1 MKPNSGSPNSEAE
14 GSPIGR
20 MLHRAFG
27 SSFRGARVPRIA
39 LLLYAG
45 VLAFFGLFFVLPVA
59 IAVRGAFLD
68 QTGALTFDYVREV
81 FRNPVYLE
89 GFTNALKLAVGSTL
103 LAFAIAA
110 PLAWISERFEFPA
123 KRALSAFL
131 LLPMMLP
138 PFVGAIGF
146 RQIFGQEGAVN
157 AALRAIGWLGHNQVI
172 DWLGTGR
179 EWGIVAL
186 NALHLYPILYLNLV
200 AALANVDPVLLE
212 AAENLGCSGL
222 RRAWRVTIPLVMPGI
237 FAGGSIVFIWAFTE
251 LGVPLMFDYYRV
263 TPVQI
268 FNGLSDIDSN
278 PFTYALVAVTL
289 IGSALIYLSIRLLAG
304 KPPPAMP
311 GRGGHSGQRTA
322 LGGVQGLLCASFFLA
337 ICVLALLP
345 QLGVI
350 LVSFSKDWYQTILPQ
365 SYTLQH
371 YVFALGNHLTVPA
384 IQNSLVYAS
393 LSTVVDLVLGVIIA
407 YLITRTKIIGRSLL
421 DALAMLPLAV
431 PGLILAFGYLA
442 LTRRGS
448 FLSFLDP
455 ARSPLI
461 LLVLAYAV
469 RRIPYVVRSAAAG
482 FEQASV
488 TLEEAAQSLGAS
500 PFRALTR
507 VTFPLILANL
517 FSGCILAFAF
527 AMLEVSDSLVLAQKQ
542 ADYPIAKAI
551 YELSNILGEGRY
563 LAAALGVWSMLF
575 LGLTITAA
583 SRLIGARLGTLFR
596 G

>member
-1 MKPNSGSPNSEAE
+1 VKSVVSDSVLKVRK
-14 GSPIGR
+14 IV
-20 MLHRAFG
+20 HRAFG
-27 SSFRGARVPRIA
+27 SRSRDDRVSGVTLA
-39 LLLYAG
+39 LYFV
-45 VLAFFGLFFVLPVA
+45 VLAFFGVFFVLPIA

-68 QTGALTFDYVREV
+68 QTGALTLDYLGEV
-81 FRNPVYLE
+81 FRNPIYLE
-89 GFTNALKLAVGSTL
+89 GFTNALKLAVGSTV
-103 LAFAIAA
+103 LAFSIAA

-123 KRALSAFL
+123 KRLLSGFL

-157 AALRAIGWLGHNQVI
+157 AVLRAVGWLGQNQVI
-172 DWLGTGR
+172 DWLGSGR
-179 EWGIVAL
+179 EWGIILL

-200 AALANVDPVLLE
+200 AALANVDPALLE

-222 RRAWRVTIPLVMPGI
+222 RRAWRVTVPLVMPGI
-237 FAGGSIVFIWAFTE
+237 FAGGTIVFIWAFTE

-289 IGSALIYLSIRLLAG
+289 IGSALIYLAIRLLVG

-311 GRGGHSGQRTA
+311 GRGGHAGQIVV
-322 LGGVQGLLCASFFLA
+322 LEGLRGYLCSFFCLA
-337 ICVLALLP
+337 ICALALLP
-345 QLGVI
+345 QLGVV
-350 LVSFSKDWYQTILPQ
+350 LVSFSKDWYRSILPQ
-365 SYTLQH
+365 SFTLQH
-371 YVFALGNHLTVPA
+371 YVFALGNQLTVPS

-393 LSTVVDLVLGVIIA
+393 LSTLVDLLLGVVIA
-407 YLITRTKIIGRSLL
+407 YLITRTRIFGRSLL
-421 DALAMLPLAV
+421 DSLAMLPLAV

-448 FLSFLDP
+448 FFSVLDP
-455 ARSPLI
+455 ARNPLI

-500 PFRALTR
+500 PFRALIRITL
-507 VTFPLILANL
+507 PLIMANL

-563 LAAALGVWSMLF
+563 LAAALGVWAMVF
-575 LGLTITAA
+575 LGLTIAAA
-583 SRLIGARLGTLFR
+583 SRSIGVKLGALFR
-596 G
+596 S

>member
-1 MKPNSGSPNSEAE
+1 MKTIFPSRGSEEEAPSLRRIVRRVFE
-14 GSPIGR
+14 SRLRGSRI
-20 MLHRAFG
+20 
-27 SSFRGARVPRIA
+27 SRVTLA
-39 LLLYAG
+39 LYFG
-45 VLAFFGLFFVLPVA
+45 VLAFFGLFFVLPLA
-59 IAVRGAFLD
+59 IAIRGAFLD
-68 QTGALTFDYVREV
+68 QTGALTLDYFCEV
-81 FRNPVYLE
+81 FRNPIYLE
-89 GFTNALKLAVGSTL
+89 GFVNALKLAMGSTL
-103 LAFAIAA
+103 LAFSIAA
-110 PLAWISERFEFPA
+110 PLAWISESFEFPA
-123 KRALSAFL
+123 KRALSSLL

-157 AALRAIGWLGHNQVI
+157 AILRALGWLGQNQVI
-172 DWLGTGR
+172 DWLGAGR
-179 EWGIVAL
+179 EWGIVLL
-186 NALHLYPILYLNLV
+186 NSLHLYPILYLNLV

-212 AAENLGCSGL
+212 AAENLGCTGL
-222 RRAWRVTIPLVMPGI
+222 RRAWRVTVPLVMPGI

-289 IGSALIYLSIRLLAG
+289 LGSALIYFVIRLLAG

-311 GRGGHSGQRTA
+311 GRGGHSGQLTA
-322 LGGVQGLLCASFFLA
+322 LGGVHGLLCAAFFLA
-337 ICVLALLP
+337 ICALALLP

-350 LVSFSKDWYQTILPQ
+350 LVSFSKDWYRTILPP
-365 SYTLQH
+365 SFTLQH

-393 LSTVVDLVLGVIIA
+393 LSTVVDLLLGVVIA
-407 YLITRTKIIGRSLL
+407 YLITRTRIFGRSLL

-442 LTRRGS
+442 MTRQGS
-448 FLSFLDP
+448 FLNFLDP
-455 ARSPLI
+455 ARNPLM

-469 RRIPYVVRSAAAG
+469 RRMPYVVRSATAG
-482 FEQASV
+482 FQQASV

-507 VTFPLILANL
+507 ITLPLIMANL
-517 FSGCILAFAF
+517 FSGCLLAFAF

-551 YELSNILGEGRY
+551 YELSTILGEGRY
-563 LAAALGVWSMLF
+563 LAAALGVWALAF
-575 LGLTITAA
+575 LALTIAAA
-583 SRLIGARLGTLFR
+583 SRSIGVKLGALFR

>member
-1 MKPNSGSPNSEAE
+1 MKTIFRSSETKGAISSL
-14 GSPIGR
+14 GK
-20 MLHRAFG
+20 MLRRIFG
-27 SSFRGARVPRIA
+27 TGGARLSRVT

-45 VLAFFGLFFVLPVA
+45 VLVFFGLFFVLPIT

-68 QTGALTFDYVREV
+68 QTGALTLDYVREV
-81 FRNPVYLE
+81 FRNPIYLE
-89 GFTNALKLAVGSTL
+89 GFTNALRLAVGSTFF
-103 LAFAIAA
+103 AFAIAA
-110 PLAWISERFEFPA
+110 PLAWISERFDFPQ

-138 PFVGAIGF
+138 PFVGAIGI

-157 AALRAIGWLGHNQVI
+157 ALLHSVGWLGQNQVI
-172 DWLGTGR
+172 DWLGAGR
-179 EWGIVAL
+179 EWGIIAL

-268 FNGLSDIDSN
+268 FSGLSDIDSN

-289 IGSALIYLSIRLLAG
+289 IGSALIYGVIRLLAG
-304 KPPPAMP
+304 KPPPAMA
-311 GRGGHSGQRTA
+311 GRGGHAGQMSTLRGA
-322 LGGVQGLLCASFFLA
+322 QGLLCSSFFLA
-337 ICVLALLP
+337 ICALALLP

-350 LVSFSKDWYQTILPQ
+350 LVSLSKDWYQTILPQ
-365 SYTLQH
+365 SFTLQH
-371 YVFALGNHLTVPA
+371 YVLALGNHLTVPA

-393 LSTVVDLVLGVIIA
+393 LSTILDLLLGLVIA
-407 YLITRTKIIGRSLL
+407 YLVTRTKVVGRSLL

-442 LTRRGS
+442 LTRPGS
-448 FLSFLDP
+448 FLGFLDP
-455 ARSPLI
+455 ARSPLV

-488 TLEEAAQSLGAS
+488 TLEEAARSLGAS

-507 VTFPLILANL
+507 ITLPLIMANL

-563 LAAALGVWSMLF
+563 LAAALGVWAMIF
-575 LGLTITAA
+575 LGLTIAAA
-583 SRLIGARLGTLFR
+583 SRSIGVKLGALFR

>member
-1 MKPNSGSPNSEAE
+1 MKTIFQSHESKGDGSRVGGIVHRVI
-14 GSPIGR
+14 GSH
-20 MLHRAFG
+20 L
-27 SSFRGARVPRIA
+27 RGFPVA
-39 LLLYAG
+39 LALYLG
-45 VLAFFGLFFVLPVA
+45 VLAFFGLFFVLPIA

-68 QTGALTFDYVREV
+68 QTGAFTLDYFREV
-81 FRNPVYLE
+81 FRNPIYLE
-89 GFTNALKLAVGSTL
+89 GFTNALRLAVGSTL

-110 PLAWISERFEFPA
+110 PLAWISERFEFPG
-123 KRALSAFL
+123 KRGLSAFL

-157 AALRAIGWLGHNQVI
+157 ALLRAVGWLSQNQVI
-172 DWLGTGR
+172 DWVGAGR
-179 EWGIVAL
+179 EWGIILL

-222 RRAWRVTIPLVMPGI
+222 RRAWRVTVPLVMPGI
-237 FAGGSIVFIWAFTE
+237 FAGGTIVFIWSFTE

-268 FNGLSDIDSN
+268 FSGLSDIDSN

-289 IGSALIYLSIRLLAG
+289 IGSALIYFVIRFLAG

-311 GRGGHSGQRTA
+311 GRGGHAGQRTA
-322 LGGVQGLLCASFFLA
+322 LAGVRGLLCASFFLA
-337 ICVLALLP
+337 VCVLALLP

-350 LVSFSKDWYQTILPQ
+350 LVSFSKDWYRTILPQ
-365 SYTLQH
+365 SFTLQH
-371 YVFALGNHLTVPA
+371 YVSALGNHLTVPA

-393 LSTVVDLVLGVIIA
+393 LSTIVDLLLGVIIA
-407 YLITRTKIIGRSLL
+407 YLITRTKIPGRWLL

-442 LTRRGS
+442 LTRPGS
-448 FLSFLDP
+448 FLNFLDP
-455 ARSPLI
+455 ARNPLI

-469 RRIPYVVRSAAAG
+469 RRMPYVVRSAAAG
-482 FEQASV
+482 FQQASV

-507 VTFPLILANL
+507 ITLPLIVANL
-517 FSGCILAFAF
+517 FSGGILAFAF
-527 AMLEVSDSLVLAQKQ
+527 AMLEVSDSLILAQKQ
-542 ADYPIAKAI
+542 VDYPIAKAI

-563 LAAALGVWSMLF
+563 LAAALGVWAMVF
-575 LGLTITAA
+575 LGLTIAAA
-583 SRLIGARLGTLFR
+583 SRSIGAKLGVLFR

>member
-1 MKPNSGSPNSEAE
+1 MKTN
-14 GSPIGR
+14 
-20 MLHRAFG
+20 F
-27 SSFRGARVPRIA
+27 A
-39 LLLYAG
+39 LLLYFG
-45 VLAFFGLFFVLPVA
+45 VLAFFGLFFVLPIA

-68 QTGALTFDYVREV
+68 QTGALTLDYVREV
-81 FRNPVYLE
+81 FRNPIYLE
-89 GFTNALKLAVGSTL
+89 GFTNALRLAIGSTFF
-103 LAFAIAA
+103 AFAIAA
-110 PLAWISERFEFPA
+110 PLAWISERFEFPG
-123 KRALSAFL
+123 KRLLSGFL
-131 LLPMMLP
+131 LMQMMFP
-138 PFVGAIGF
+138 PFVGAIGV
-146 RQIFGQEGAVN
+146 RQIFGQEGSVN
-157 AALRAIGWLGHNQVI
+157 AFLRAVGFLGPHQVI
-172 DWLGTGR
+172 DWLGSGR
-179 EWGIVAL
+179 EWGIIAL

-200 AALANVDPVLLE
+200 AALATVDPALLE
-212 AAENLGCSGL
+212 AAENLGYSGL

-237 FAGGSIVFIWAFTE
+237 FAGGTIVFIWAFTE

-289 IGSALIYLSIRLLAG
+289 IGSALIYFSIRLLVG

-311 GRGGHSGQRTA
+311 GRGGHSGQRTT
-322 LGGVQGLLCASFFLA
+322 LGGVQGLLCACFFSA
-337 ICVLALLP
+337 ICLLALLP

-365 SYTLQH
+365 SFTLQH
-371 YVFALGNHLTVPA
+371 YVYALGNHLTVPA

-393 LSTVVDLVLGVIIA
+393 LSTVVDLILGVVIA
-407 YLITRTKIIGRSLL
+407 YLITRTKIVGRSVL

-442 LTRRGS
+442 LTRPGS
-448 FLSFLDP
+448 LLSFLDP
-455 ARSPLI
+455 ARSPLV

-469 RRIPYVVRSAAAG
+469 RRVPYFVRSAAAG

-488 TLEEAAQSLGAS
+488 TLEEAAQILGAS
-500 PFRALTR
+500 PFRALSR
-507 VTFPLILANL
+507 IPFPLILANL

-563 LAAALGVWSMLF
+563 LAAALGVWAMIF
-575 LGLTITAA
+575 LGLTIAAA
-583 SRLIGARLGTLFR
+583 SRSIGVKLGALFR
-596 G
+596 S

>member
-1 MKPNSGSPNSEAE
+1 MKTIFQSHESKGE
-14 GSPIGR
+14 GSSVGGIVHRVIGSHLR
-20 MLHRAFG
+20 D
-27 SSFRGARVPRIA
+27 SPIA
-39 LLLYAG
+39 LALYLG
-45 VLAFFGLFFVLPVA
+45 VLAFFGLFFVLPIAV
-59 IAVRGAFLD
+59 AVRGAFLD
-68 QTGALTFDYVREV
+68 QTGALTLDYFREV
-81 FRNPVYLE
+81 FRNPIYLE

-110 PLAWISERFEFPA
+110 PLAWFSERFEFPG
-123 KRALSAFL
+123 KRGLSAFL

-157 AALRAIGWLGHNQVI
+157 ALLRAVGWLSQNQVI
-172 DWLGTGR
+172 DWVGAGR
-179 EWGIVAL
+179 EWGIILL

-222 RRAWRVTIPLVMPGI
+222 RRAWRVTVPLVMPGI
-237 FAGGSIVFIWAFTE
+237 FAGGTIVFIWSFTE

-289 IGSALIYLSIRLLAG
+289 IGSALIYFVIRFLAG

-311 GRGGHSGQRTA
+311 GRGGHAGQRTA
-322 LGGVQGLLCASFFLA
+322 LAGVRGLLCASFFLA
-337 ICVLALLP
+337 VCALALLP

-350 LVSFSKDWYQTILPQ
+350 LVSFSKDWYRTILPQ
-365 SYTLQH
+365 SFTFQH
-371 YVFALGNHLTVPA
+371 YVSALGNHLTVPA

-393 LSTVVDLVLGVIIA
+393 LSTIVDLLLGVIIA
-407 YLITRTKIIGRSLL
+407 YLITRTKIPGRSLL

-442 LTRRGS
+442 LTRPGS
-448 FLSFLDP
+448 FLNFLDP
-455 ARSPLI
+455 ARNPLI

-469 RRIPYVVRSAAAG
+469 RRMPYVVRSVAAG
-482 FEQASV
+482 FQQASV

-507 VTFPLILANL
+507 ITLPLIVANL

-527 AMLEVSDSLVLAQKQ
+527 AMLEVSDSLILAQKQ
-542 ADYPIAKAI
+542 VDYPIAKAI

-563 LAAALGVWSMLF
+563 LAAALGVWAMVF
-575 LGLTITAA
+575 LGLTIAAA
-583 SRLIGARLGTLFR
+583 SRSIGAKLGVLFR

>member
-1 MKPNSGSPNSEAE
+1 MKGETSPLQ
-14 GSPIGR
+14 R
-20 MLHRAFG
+20 TFHRIFG
-27 SSFRGARVPRIA
+27 HRFRGPRISRVSII
-39 LLLYAG
+39 LYLV
-45 VLAFFGLFFVLPVA
+45 VLAFFGLFFVWPIVV
-59 IAVRGAFLD
+59 AVRGAFLD
-68 QTGALTFDYVREV
+68 QTGALTFDYIREV
-81 FRNPVYLE
+81 FRNPIYLE
-89 GFTNALKLAVGSTL
+89 GFVNALRLAVGSTI
-103 LAFAIAA
+103 LAFALAA

-123 KRALSAFL
+123 KRGLSALL

-146 RQIFGQEGAVN
+146 RQIFGQEGAFN
-157 AALRAIGWLGHNQVI
+157 ALLHAVGWLGQNQVI
-172 DWLGTGR
+172 DWVGAGR
-179 EWGIVAL
+179 EWGIVLL

-289 IGSALIYLSIRLLAG
+289 IGSALIYLAIRLLAG

-311 GRGGHSGQRTA
+311 GRGGHAGQMLV
-322 LGGVQGLLCASFFLA
+322 LGPVRGLFCTFFFLA
-337 ICVLALLP
+337 VCALALLP

-350 LVSFSKDWYQTILPQ
+350 LVSFSRDWYRTILPQ
-365 SYTLQH
+365 SLTLQH
-371 YVFALGNHLTVPA
+371 YTLALGNHLTVPA

-393 LSTVVDLVLGVIIA
+393 LSTLLDLFLGVTIA
-407 YLITRTKIIGRSLL
+407 YLITRTKIFGRSWL

-442 LTRRGS
+442 LTRTGN
-448 FLSFLDP
+448 LLHFLDP
-455 ARSPLI
+455 ARNPLI

-469 RRIPYVVRSAAAG
+469 RRLPYVVRSAAAG

-488 TLEEAAQSLGAS
+488 TLEEAAQSVGAS
-500 PFRALTR
+500 PFHALLRITL
-507 VTFPLILANL
+507 PLIMANL
-517 FSGCILAFAF
+517 FSGGILAFAF
-527 AMLEVSDSLVLAQKQ
+527 AMLEVSDSLILAQKQ

-563 LAAALGVWSMLF
+563 LAAALGVWAMVF
-575 LGLTITAA
+575 LALTIAAA
-583 SRLIGARLGTLFR
+583 SRSIGVRLGALFR

>member
-1 MKPNSGSPNSEAE
+1 MKPIFRSPNSEGK

-27 SSFRGARVPRIA
+27 SDFHGAHVPRIT

-45 VLAFFGLFFVLPVA
+45 VLAFFGLFFVLPIA

-68 QTGALTFDYVREV
+68 QTGAPTFDYVREV
-81 FRNPVYLE
+81 FRNPIYLE
-89 GFTNALKLAVGSTL
+89 GFTNALRLAVGSTL
-103 LAFAIAA
+103 FAFAIAA

-138 PFVGAIGF
+138 PFVGAIGL

-157 AALRAIGWLGHNQVI
+157 AVLHAVGWLGQNQVI
-172 DWLGTGR
+172 DWLGAGR
-179 EWGIVAL
+179 EWGIIAL

-311 GRGGHSGQRTA
+311 GRGGHSGQRSA
-322 LGGVQGLLCASFFLA
+322 LGGVPGLLCASFFLA

-393 LSTVVDLVLGVIIA
+393 LSTVVDLLVGVIIA

-431 PGLILAFGYLA
+431 WCWRMQCAGSRMWFG
-442 LTRRGS
+442 RR
-448 FLSFLDP
+448 LP
-455 ARSPLI
+455 
-461 LLVLAYAV
+461 VLNK
-469 RRIPYVVRSAAAG
+469 P
-482 FEQASV
+482 
-488 TLEEAAQSLGAS
+488 
-500 PFRALTR
+500 
-507 VTFPLILANL
+507 
-517 FSGCILAFAF
+517 
-527 AMLEVSDSLVLAQKQ
+527 
-542 ADYPIAKAI
+542 
-551 YELSNILGEGRY
+551 
-563 LAAALGVWSMLF
+563 
-575 LGLTITAA
+575 A
-583 SRLIGARLGTLFR
+583 SRWKKPP
-596 G
+596 

>member
-1 MKPNSGSPNSEAE
+1 MKTIFRSHESKGEASPVGS
-14 GSPIGR
+14 IVR
-20 MLHRAFG
+20 RVFG
-27 SSFRGARVPRIA
+27 SRFCGFRVSRVTLA
-39 LLLYAG
+39 LYFG
-45 VLAFFGLFFVLPVA
+45 VLAFFGLFFVLPIA

-68 QTGALTFDYVREV
+68 QTGALTLDYFGEV
-81 FRNPVYLE
+81 FRNPIYLE
-89 GFTNALKLAVGSTL
+89 GFTNALRLGVGSTL

-123 KRALSAFL
+123 KHALSALL

-146 RQIFGQEGAVN
+146 QQIFGQEGAAN
-157 AALRAIGWLGHNQVI
+157 ALLRAIGWLGQHQVI
-172 DWLGTGR
+172 DWLGAGR
-179 EWGIVAL
+179 EWGIILL

-222 RRAWRVTIPLVMPGI
+222 RRAWRITVPLVMPGI
-237 FAGGSIVFIWAFTE
+237 FAGGSIVFIWSFTE

-289 IGSALIYLSIRLLAG
+289 IGSALIYLLIRLLVG
-304 KPPPAMP
+304 KPSPAMP
-311 GRGGHSGQRTA
+311 GRGGHAGQITPLA
-322 LGGVQGLLCASFFLA
+322 GVQGLLCSAFFLA
-337 ICVLALLP
+337 ICALALLP

-350 LVSFSKDWYQTILPQ
+350 LVSFSKDWYRTILPQ
-365 SYTLQH
+365 SFTLEH
-371 YVFALGNHLTVPA
+371 YVSALGNHLTVPA
-384 IQNSLVYAS
+384 IQNSLIYAS
-393 LSTVVDLVLGVIIA
+393 LSTAVDLLLGVIIA
-407 YLITRTKIIGRSLL
+407 YLITRTKIFGRSLL

-442 LTRRGS
+442 LTRPGS
-448 FLSFLDP
+448 FLNFLDP
-455 ARSPLI
+455 ARNALI

-469 RRIPYVVRSAAAG
+469 RRMPYVVRSAAAG
-482 FEQASV
+482 FQQASV

-500 PFRALTR
+500 PFRALKRITL
-507 VTFPLILANL
+507 PLIMANL
-517 FSGCILAFAF
+517 FSGGILAFAF
-527 AMLEVSDSLVLAQKQ
+527 AMLEVSDSLILAQKQ

-563 LAAALGVWSMLF
+563 LAAALGVWAMVF
-575 LGLTITAA
+575 LGLTIAAA
-583 SRLIGARLGTLFR
+583 SRSIGAKLGALFR
-596 G
+596 S